1 MFPSD
6 ILFSGCL
13 GFNIVVISLVQII
26 YVANIL
32 EGLFLFSV
40 RVDYS
45 VNNVMLT

>member
-13 GFNIVVISLVQII
+13 GFNIVVISLVQTI
-26 YVANIL
+26 YVVDRL

-40 RVDYS
+40 CVDYS
-45 VNNVMLT
+45 VSNVMLT